1 MRAGY
6 GDFVSLDGT
15 LVPASEA
22 RVSVFDRGLLFA
34 HAAYEV
40 TAVMGGRL
48 VDFDG
53 HVRRLERTLAAL
65 AIPSAFTP
73 SDWEAMHLDLLRAND
88 LEEGIIYLQVTA
100 GDYAG
105 RDFAGPK
112 ELTPNII
119 LFSEARRLI
128 GEGAEKGVAAISCE
142 DTRWSR
148 RDLKTTQLLS
158 QALAYRAAGEAGVLT
173 AIMHE
178 AGLVTEAASANLW
191 IVTAEGEIVTRDLSA
206 SILAGITRG
215 AVRGQALKAG
225 LSVVERAFTLEE
237 LAGAREA
244 FTSSAG
250 ALILPLVR
258 IDGAEIGD
266 GSPGPVTRRVQAR
279 YYDAIGIDVGR
290 RAPWASVF

>member
-1 MRAGY
+1 MRTGY
-6 GDFVSLDGT
+6 GDFVSLNGT
-15 LVPASEA
+15 LVPAHEA
-22 RVSVFDRGLLFA
+22 RLSVFDRGLLFA

-65 AIPSAFTP
+65 AIPSAFSA
-73 SDWEAMHLDLLRAND
+73 SDWEAMHQDLLRANQ

-105 RDFAGPK
+105 RDFSGP
-112 ELTPNII
+112 ETLTPNIF

-128 GEGAEKGVAAISCE
+128 GEGAEKGVAAISYE

-158 QALAYRAAGEAGVLT
+158 QALAYRAAREAGAFT

-178 AGLVTEAASANLW
+178 DGVVTEAASANLW
-191 IVTAEGEIVTRDLSA
+191 IVTAKGEIVTRDLSS

-215 AVRGQALKAG
+215 AVREQAMKAG
-225 LSVVERAFTLEE
+225 LDVVERAFSLED
-237 LAGAREA
+237 LHAATEA

-258 IDGAEIGD
+258 IDDTKIGD
-266 GSPGPVTRRVQAR
+266 GTPGLVTRGVQAR

-290 RAPWASVF
+290 RAPWASVL